1 MKGIGIYRFIAAGL
15 FGLALQGTAS
25 AQIYERT
32 DAEGVPEFSDSPTQG
47 DEDTTT
53 QGAEVVDLPQ
63 TNVMDAPPEEPAE
76 AQASQQ
82 QQEQGQQESGQDTA
96 GDDGEQGEGVDG
108 DMYYGDDADD
118 VRAQRRID
126 EDRVDNALPG
136 DPARGVGAPGVGVG
150 APGPGVEPRPAEEG
164 GEPAEVRH
172 AEGGRR

>member
-1 MKGIGIYRFIAAGL
+1 MKGIGIFRVIAVSLLGL
-15 FGLALQGTAS
+15 VLHGTAS

-53 QGAEVVDLPQ
+53 QGAEVVDLPR
-63 TNVMDAPPEEPAE
+63 TNVIDAPPEEPAG

-82 QQEQGQQESGQDTA
+82 QQSQQESGQGAA
-96 GDDGEQGEGVDG
+96 GDYGEQEEGVDG
-108 DMYYGDDADD
+108 DMYYGDDADN
-118 VRAQRRID
+118 VRVQRRID

-150 APGPGVEPRPAEEG
+150 VPGPGVEPRPAEEG